1 MIHIQQLVKR
11 FGPHPVLR
19 GIDLD
24 VERGEFL
31 TLVGPNGAG
40 KTTLLRIIATLSR
53 PTSGVVRLGG
63 WRLPRMA
70 NRVRPHLGLLSHF
83 PLLYNELT
91 AEENLRFYAQMYNLE
106 DAASRITQVIEAVG
120 LSSRRSDQVGELSR
134 GMQQRL
140 AIARAILHRPEVLL
154 MDEPYTGLDQ
164 NAATMLDNLLNE
176 VAVAGRTVVLTT
188 HNLTR
193 GLANCDRVA
202 ILDKG
207 RIVFSAKRVEFDLDN
222 FGRLY
227 GEMTGGRT

>member
-1 MIHIQQLVKR
+1 
-11 FGPHPVLR
+11 
-19 GIDLD
+19 
-24 VERGEFL
+24 
-31 TLVGPNGAG
+31 
-40 KTTLLRIIATLSR
+40 
-53 PTSGVVRLGG
+53 
-63 WRLPRMA
+63 MA

-202 ILDKG
+202 ILAKG